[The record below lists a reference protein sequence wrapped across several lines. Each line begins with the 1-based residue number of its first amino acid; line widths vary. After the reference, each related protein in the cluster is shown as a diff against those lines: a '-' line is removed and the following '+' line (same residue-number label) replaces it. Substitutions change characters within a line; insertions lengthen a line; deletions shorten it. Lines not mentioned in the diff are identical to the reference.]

1 MLLPHVD
8 RTAVRAG
15 QIEIV
20 RKLLRQLALLGIAFN
35 RPTEFH
41 APLIFLLP
49 TRGFG
54 GIGVLL

>member
-1 MLLPHVD
+1 LPDVD
-8 RTAVRAG
+8 RGIGAC
-15 QIEIV
+15 QIEVIG
-20 RKLLRQLALLGIAFN
+20 KLLRQLTLLGIAFN

-41 APLIFLLP
+41 SPLIFLLP

>member
-1 MLLPHVD
+1 LLPDVD
-8 RTAVRAG
+8 RAGIRTG
-15 QIEIV
+15 QIEVIG
-20 RKLLRQLALLGIAFN
+20 KLLRQLTLLGVAFN

-49 TRGFG
+49 TGSFG